1 MKLGRIRTQSQP
13 LVDGRPVLT
22 RALRLVN
29 FLVD

>member
-1 MKLGRIRTQSQP
+1 MKLGWIRVQAQL
-13 LVDGRPVLT
+13 LVNGRLVLT